1 MEKIR
6 TTIYINKELFSK
18 FKIYA
23 VTLNTSISALIEKY
37 ITETVKNIEGK

>member
-6 TTIYINKELFSK
+6 STIYINKELFSK

-23 VTLNTSISALIEKY
+23 ITLNTSVSALIEKY

>member
-6 TTIYINKELFSK
+6 STIYINKELFSK

-23 VTLNTSISALIEKY
+23 ITLNTSVSALIEKY
-37 ITETVKNIEGK
+37 IRETVKNIEGK

>member
-23 VTLNTSISALIEKY
+23 VTLNTSVSALIEKY
-37 ITETVKNIEGK
+37 ILDTVKNIEGK

>member
-1 MEKIR
+1 MEKMR
-6 TTIYINKELFSK
+6 STIYINKDVYNK

-23 VTLNTSISALIEKY
+23 VMLNTSVSALIEKY

>member
-6 TTIYINKELFSK
+6 TTIYINKELFSN

-23 VTLNTSISALIEKY
+23 VTLNTSVSALIEKY
-37 ITETVKNIEGK
+37 ITETVKTIEGK

>member
-6 TTIYINKELFSK
+6 TTIYINKDVYNK

-23 VTLNTSISALIEKY
+23 VTLNTSVSALIEKY
-37 ITETVKNIEGK
+37 ITDVVNKLEGK

>member
-6 TTIYINKELFSK
+6 STIYINKDVYNK

-23 VTLNTSISALIEKY
+23 VTLNTSVSALIEKY
-37 ITETVKNIEGK
+37 ITEMVKTIEGK

>member
-6 TTIYINKELFSK
+6 STIYINKDVYNK

-23 VTLNTSISALIEKY
+23 VTLNTSDSALIEKY
-37 ITETVKNIEGK
+37 ITEMVKTIEGK

>member
-23 VTLNTSISALIEKY
+23 VTLNTSVSALIEKY
-37 ITETVKNIEGK
+37 ILDAVNKIEGK

>member
-23 VTLNTSISALIEKY
+23 VTLNTSVSALIEKY

>member
-6 TTIYINKELFSK
+6 STIYINKELFSK

-23 VTLNTSISALIEKY
+23 VTLNTSVSALIEKY

>member
-6 TTIYINKELFSK
+6 TTIYINKELFNK

-23 VTLNTSISALIEKY
+23 VTLNTSVSALIEKY